1 MPYSGQVKE
10 VQIPDGTIWEIPGGG
25 GGGSVDPATATPLM
39 DGIGAVG
46 TSPKYAREDHVH
58 PSDTSR
64 QETLVS
70 GTNIKTVNGNSL
82 LGSGDLTTPNTMRD
96 PATNAPLMDG
106 TAAVGTSVK
115 YAREDHVHPSDT
127 SKQNVLTA
135 GTGISIVGD
144 TISSTVHG
152 IEHLEDSS
160 NASGLRQINATAED
174 SSYSVGSDAA
184 AFGSS
189 TKASGSDSFA
199 EGYSTTASNSF
210 SHAEG
215 SHTTASGI
223 SSHAEGAGNVA
234 SGLAAHAEG
243 NGTRATGEQSHAQN
257 LGTIAQGLAQTAIG
271 KYNVAQ
277 GTAASANPTDYAFII
292 GNGADDNNR
301 SNAFA
306 VYWDGRATLGAN
318 PTANMDA
325 ATKGYV
331 DGLIPAPAT
340 ATPYMDGGGAVGTS
354 NKYAREDHEHPIDTS
369 RAPTSHASSAT
380 TYGVG
385 TTANYGHVKLANN
398 LTQSSYSNGV
408 ALSAYQGYLLKQS
421 YDSLKSE
428 HDLMYLSSVTAKN
441 GSSVNVSTATDTNIV
456 STDALPST
464 GVYIVHA
471 VASFQSNASGRRH
484 IRLSTSSGGATINR
498 YTQATLAP
506 ANGAATVI
514 QITATL
520 SVTTANQKFHLVVYQ
535 NSGGT
540 LSVTGGISY
549 LRVHP

>member
-25 GGGSVDPATATPLM
+25 GGGSVDPAIATPLM
-39 DGIGAVG
+39 DGTGAVG

-82 LGSGDLTTPNTMRD
+82 LGRGALTTPNTMRD

-115 YAREDHVHPSDT
+115 YAREDHVHPSDA

-160 NASGLRQINATAED
+160 NTSGLRQINATAED

-210 SHAEG
+210 AHAEG

-325 ATKGYV
+325 TTKQYV
-331 DGLIPAPAT
+331 DNAIPDPAT
-340 ATPYMDGGGAVGTS
+340 ATPLMDGTAAVGNST
-354 NKYAREDHEHPIDTS
+354 KYARENHRHPTDTS
-369 RAPTSHASSAT
+369 RAPVATVSTYNTS
-380 TYGVG
+380 
-385 TTANYGHVKLANN
+385 
-398 LTQSSYSNGV
+398 SN
-408 ALSAYQGYLLKQS
+408 
-421 YDSLKSE
+421 
-428 HDLMYLSSVTAKN
+428 
-441 GSSVNVSTATDTNIV
+441 VNVANAVDTTILNTGAQGAGIYLVIAHV
-456 STDALPST
+456 SF
-464 GVYIVHA
+464 
-471 VASFQSNASGRRH
+471 ASNTSGRRRAW
-484 IRLSTSSGGATINR
+484 ISSSNTGQEVDR
-498 YTQATLAP
+498 YSQVVISP
-506 ANGAATVI
+506 ASGAATQMTFTV
-514 QITATL
+514 QHTL
-520 SVTTANQKFHLVVYQ
+520 SANTTWYLRVYQ
-535 NSGGT
+535 NSGVT
-540 LSVTGGISY
+540 LAVGGGI
-549 LRVHP
+549 RVVKIG